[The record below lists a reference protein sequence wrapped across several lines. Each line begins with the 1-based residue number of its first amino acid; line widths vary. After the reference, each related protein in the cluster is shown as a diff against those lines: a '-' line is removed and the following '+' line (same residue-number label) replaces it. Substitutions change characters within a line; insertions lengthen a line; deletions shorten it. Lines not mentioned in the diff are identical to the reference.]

1 MILMHSRTL
10 EGEGGER
17 GGQRKSLGLRMAA
30 REGLVSWGR
39 SSNELGSR
47 IDNAYSCSGSCK
59 CRDAEWWCADA
70 GADEWAPAV
79 AAGGYKGRSRESGGW
94 FALLA
99 GVPGSGRGQGYASR

>member
-1 MILMHSRTL
+1 MHSRTL

-47 IDNAYSCSGSCK
+47 IDNAYSCSGSCR
-59 CRDAEWWCADA
+59 CCDGEWWYAVA
-70 GADEWAPAV
+70 GADEWPPAV
-79 AAGGYKGRSRESGGW
+79 AAGGDKGRPRESGGR
-94 FALLA
+94 FALHD
-99 GVPGSGRGQGYASR
+99 GVPGSGRGEGYASR